1 MAVGNILII
10 SYPLLQVFNV
20 FHFQP
25 FFVLGV
31 VVLCSRVLLVGW
43 FVVVVLFWG
52 GGWVVVVF
60 AFGTVHL
67 ILYNIISSFTFVVLS
82 QLFFNFCLYV
92 LRFLCM
98 LVCVFLCFGGG

>member
-43 FVVVVLFWG
+43 LVVVVLFLG
-52 GGWVVVVF
+52 GLGCCCFCFW
-60 AFGTVHL
+60 
-67 ILYNIISSFTFVVLS
+67 YCSSYS
-82 QLFFNFCLYV
+82 A
-92 LRFLCM
+92 
-98 LVCVFLCFGGG
+98 